1 MTYKYELEYSG
12 KFLYVISLYRTGTH
26 SALFR

>member
-12 KFLYVISLYRTGTH
+12 KFLKGFSLYRTGPH
-26 SALFR
+26 SDLFR